1 MNQPMLLVA
10 GGALLLIFGA
20 ALGYLVAAIR
30 HSKAQARTDAV
41 KAEYDAY
48 RENVTGHFRE
58 TAVRFEALGEQY
70 KSLYRHMADGAQ
82 NLCEK
87 PASAEALGFS
97 PFPELAQAAETA
109 AAEQSPDAAPLAA
122 DSDDAGIVPRDY
134 VEPRDRPGA
143 DEHGPISGSE
153 ETAEPSSE
161 LLPDSEKEEK
171 IAAATSTP
179 VAASEEAL
187 PARDRTVH

>member
-10 GGALLLIFGA
+10 GGALLLILGA

-30 HSKAQARTDAV
+30 HSKTQARTDAV
-41 KAEYDAY
+41 KAEFAAY

-82 NLCEK
+82 NLCET

-97 PFPELAQAAETA
+97 PFPELEQAAETA
-109 AAEQSPDAAPLAA
+109 AAEQSPEAAPLAT
-122 DSDDAGIVPRDY
+122 DSDDAEIVPRDY
-134 VEPRDRPGA
+134 VEPRDRPGT
-143 DEHGPISGSE
+143 DEPGPIAGSE
-153 ETAEPSSE
+153 ETAEPSNE
-161 LLPDSEKEEK
+161 LLADSEKEEK
-171 IAAATSTP
+171 TAAATSTP
-179 VAASEEAL
+179 VAASEEAS
-187 PARDRTVH
+187 PSRDRTVH

>member
-10 GGALLLIFGA
+10 GGALLLILGA

-30 HSKAQARTDAV
+30 HSKTQARTDAV

-87 PASAEALGFS
+87 PASAEGLGFS
-97 PFPELAQAAETA
+97 PFPELEQ
-109 AAEQSPDAAPLAA
+109 AAEQSPEAAPLAA
-122 DSDDAGIVPRDY
+122 DSDDADIVPRDY

-143 DEHGPISGSE
+143 DEPRPITGNE
-153 ETAEPSSE
+153 ETAEPSNE
-161 LLPDSEKEEK
+161 LLSDAEKEEK
-171 IAAATSTP
+171 TAAATSTP
-179 VAASEEAL
+179 VAASEGAS
-187 PARDRTVH
+187 PSRDRTVH